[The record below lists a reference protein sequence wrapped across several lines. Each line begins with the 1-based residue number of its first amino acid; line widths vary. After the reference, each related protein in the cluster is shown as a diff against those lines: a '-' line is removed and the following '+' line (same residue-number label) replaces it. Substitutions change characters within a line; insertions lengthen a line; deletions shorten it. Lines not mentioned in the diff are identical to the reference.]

1 MAQNKDTEYFKK
13 MLIQFAGES
22 DPLFE
27 MIKWVTARLMA
38 IESETKVGAEKGKH
52 SVERKTYFSGH
63 RVRRF
68 DTRLGTV
75 YLLVPKLRN
84 GGYVPFFVTE
94 KKRAEQALVNVVHEA
109 YINGVSTRKIERL
122 AKSLGIQDI
131 SAGQVSE
138 MNKDLNQQV
147 DSFRN
152 RTLSQEYPIIWID
165 AVYEKIRA
173 NHSVVNMAILIV
185 KGINTEGKREIL
197 AVEPMYD
204 ESAESWGFLFE
215 NLKKRGLSKVWLIV
229 SDAHKG
235 IQKAV
240 KEHFIGSSWQRC
252 KVHFMRN
259 IMAHIPHKAKESF
272 GAQLKQIWLQPTVDD
287 ARAMADRICEKFAKK
302 YPEAIE
308 CLEEGIEDSI
318 QFFNFEQIDRRKIS
332 STNLLER
339 LNEEIRRRSRVVGV
353 FPSKEAYVRLVT
365 CYLIEY
371 AEDWVNDRSYINKE
385 IILEIK
391 AARDAA

>member
-1 MAQNKDTEYFKK
+1 MAQIKDTEYFKK
-13 MLIQFAGES
+13 MLIQFMGEA

-27 MIKWVTARLMA
+27 MLKWVTNRLMI

-52 SVERKTYFSGH
+52 TEERKTYFSGH

-75 YLLVPKLRN
+75 YLMVPKLRN

-122 AKSLGIQDI
+122 AKSLGIEDI

-138 MNKDLNQQV
+138 MNKDLNTQV
-147 DSFRN
+147 ESFRS
-152 RTLSQEYPIIWID
+152 RPLAKEYPVIWID
-165 AVYEKIRA
+165 AVYEKIRD
-173 NHSVVNMAILIV
+173 NHSVINMAILVV
-185 KGINTEGKREIL
+185 KGINIEGKREII
-197 AVEPMYD
+197 AIEPMYD
-204 ESAESWGFLFE
+204 ESAESWGMVFHK
-215 NLKKRGLSKVWLIV
+215 LKNRGIEKVWLIV

-259 IMAHIPHKAKESF
+259 IMARIPYKGKESF
-272 GAQLKQIWLQPTVDD
+272 GAQLKQIWLQPTIED
-287 ARAMADRICEKFAKK
+287 ARIVSERICEKFGKK
-302 YPEAIE
+302 YPEAVQ
-308 CLEEGIEDSI
+308 CLEEGIEDSL
-318 QFFNFEQIDRRKIS
+318 QFYNFEQIDKRKIS
-332 STNLLER
+332 STNTLER
-339 LNEEIRRRSRVVGV
+339 VNEEIRRRSRVVGV
-353 FPSKEAYVRLVT
+353 FPNRDSYVRLVT

-371 AEDWVNDRSYINKE
+371 SEEWIDERSYINKE

-391 AARDAA
+391 ATREIA